1 MEIAILSLSLLLGFI
16 ILILAKRKKWIGNK
30 KEIYELEECEKQ
42 LRDKIREEGLRQQRL
57 EEENRQLETER
68 VKLLTEVA
76 LRKQGVSDSLA
87 QEDQISN
94 RITEKQRE
102 LTKIIE
108 EGSVIAKENIDK
120 YAEEYR
126 ANVMKQAA
134 DEHAQVVATYRATET
149 EILAKLEPV
158 KAELAEYEAKRK
170 AIIDAQKREQ
180 ELKDQLDFH
189 RIILTADAVEDIQYI
204 NSILGHL
211 KKKDVVA
218 KVVWESYL
226 SGPTK
231 EMLNRVVGKDKKC
244 GIYRIM
250 NIETSECYI
259 GQGVDVAKRLAEHV
273 KGTLGI
279 QSIADQH
286 IHHVMA
292 DKGIEHWTFEL
303 LEECEKEALNSREKY
318 YIAYYR
324 SNEFGYNR
332 TQVG

>member
-30 KEIYELEECEKQ
+30 KEIYELEEYRKELKDRISEEDLRCKLLEEGNKQ
-42 LRDKIREEGLRQQRL
+42 LEVERAKLFTEITLRS
-57 EEENRQLETER
+57 
-68 VKLLTEVA
+68 
-76 LRKQGVSDSLA
+76 QGISDSLA

-94 RITEKQRE
+94 RITEKQKE

-108 EGSVIAKENIDK
+108 EGSAMAKENIDK

-126 ANVMKQAA
+126 TNALKQAA
-134 DEHAQVVATYRATET
+134 DEHAQVVAAYRAAET

-158 KAELAEYEAKRK
+158 KAELAEYESKRK

-189 RIILTADAVEDIQYI
+189 RIILTADAIEDIQYI

-218 KVVWESYL
+218 KVIWESYL

-231 EMLNRVVGKDKKC
+231 EMLNRVIGKEKKC

-332 TQVG
+332 TSGG